1 MKEKLP
7 VNFAQG
13 ANSLFLPA
21 ACLDQVVQA
30 YLECKR
36 IIETETTKRREIEAW
51 EKTKLAEIQAQRD
64 LLIGYLEQSFD
75 ERSQNFKSLFQI
87 VDQAISA
94 SDNQQLGLVLNSII
108 DLAKSSPFKDLA
120 DLSTVKKSLKD
131 QNHVWEI

>member
-64 LLIGYLEQSFD
+64 LLIGYLERSFD
-75 ERSQNFKSLFQI
+75 ERSQNFKSLFQLA
-87 VDQAISA
+87 DQALA
-94 SDNQQLGLVLNSII
+94 NGDNQQLVLTLDSII
-108 DLAKSSPFKDLA
+108 NLAKDSPFKDLV
-120 DLSTVKKSLKD
+120 DLAAVKNCLAD